1 MPSQSTLATS
11 LRQLHIPGKPII
23 LTNVYDAVSA
33 RAVAALPATQ
43 ALATASYA
51 VAASAGI
58 SDDDMTLETNL
69 AAIRGVSTVAKEFG
83 LPLTVDWQDG
93 YGRRLEEGV
102 GKILDL
108 GVVGV
113 NLEDCDK
120 ETQKMLPIDI
130 ASERVKKVLNI
141 ARTRGISD
149 FVVNARTDILIHG
162 GAISDAIVRG
172 KSYLDAGATTVF
184 VWGGS
189 NRGGITETEVVEL
202 TRAFDGRL
210 NVALKVDPGNLT
222 AKDLANIGVAR
233 LSIGPTLQVKAMRF
247 LSEEAEKV
255 LSRRN

>member
-1 MPSQSTLATS
+1 MPAQSALATS
-11 LRQLHIPGKPII
+11 FRQIHIPGKPVI

-33 RAVAALPATQ
+33 RAVAALPGTQ

-69 AAIRGVSTVAKEFG
+69 AAVRGISTVAKEYG

-93 YGRRLEEGV
+93 YGKRLEEGLQ
-102 GKILDL
+102 KILDL

-120 ETQKMLPIDI
+120 ETQKMLPIEEASQRVKQVLDI
-130 ASERVKKVLNI
+130 AKS
-141 ARTRGISD
+141 RGISD
-149 FVVNARTDILIHG
+149 FVVNARTDALIHG
-162 GAISDAIVRG
+162 GPISDAITRG
-172 KSYLDAGATTVF
+172 KAYLAAGATTVF

-189 NRGGITETEVVEL
+189 DRGGITEREVVEL
-202 TRAFDGRL
+202 TRAFDGKL
-210 NVALKVDPGNLT
+210 NVALKVDSGNLT
-222 AKDLANIGVAR
+222 PKDLAKIGVAR
-233 LSIGPTLQVKAMRF
+233 MSIGPTLQFKAMRF

-255 LSRRN
+255 LSSRN